1 MCTFDYVTVSDITPE
16 SAHPL
21 GASHPLALAPVAGP
35 ASSVDGFVR
44 QFLRNLNYER
54 GVALS
59 ASSDTDRYFA
69 FALTVRDYL
78 MARWLED
85 LRRQR
90 EKQSKGV
97 AYLSAEYLL
106 GRQLDNNLLASGLTD
121 IATEAMAACGI
132 DIDDLRAQEV
142 EPGLGNGGLGR
153 LAACFI
159 DSLATLSVPN
169 TGATAVGPSGSAAG
183 RY

>member
-1 MCTFDYVTVSDITPE
+1 MTSE

-21 GASHPLALAPVAGP
+21 GATHPLALAPVTGP

-59 ASSDTDRYFA
+59 ASTSNDRYIA
-69 FALTVRDYL
+69 FATTVRDYL

-85 LRRQR
+85 QKRQR
-90 EKQSKGV
+90 DAQAKGV

-106 GRQLDNNLLASGLTD
+106 GRQLDNNLLATGLSD
-121 IATEAMAACGI
+121 IASEAMAACGI
-132 DIDDLRAQEV
+132 DI
-142 EPGLGNGGLGR
+142 
-153 LAACFI
+153 
-159 DSLATLSVPN
+159 
-169 TGATAVGPSGSAAG
+169 
-183 RY
+183 